1 MEDDDNT
8 TRPHHERKER
18 KGMRR
23 AGGTDAPIMTATKT
37 KRSNGFHT
45 QTMMAFGVVSFSLSF
60 FPSFLLLSLTRQR
73 GEEARWCHK
82 ENGTSPRASPRPRPC
97 PCATSASHSILFSQ
111 APPAVPFPVLPL
123 LNLFSPATPPPT
135 HMQKTCDAQ
144 QLSTH
149 PVPVLLPMLL
159 RGLGRCSHP
168 PGPGIRWERAL
179 WYV

>member
-37 KRSNGFHT
+37 KISNGFHT

-123 LNLFSPATPPPT
+123 LKSILPSNTPPHTHAKNMRRTTTIDPSRACAAADAAEGTGPMQSPT
-135 HMQKTCDAQ
+135 RTGH
-144 QLSTH
+144 
-149 PVPVLLPMLL
+149 
-159 RGLGRCSHP
+159 
-168 PGPGIRWERAL
+168 
-179 WYV
+179 